1 MQRRIEIDCALSSMM
16 PKALPDAPF
25 PLTGELFNTIGQK
38 ATSRLRPFVSQSKAA
53 SDIVQSNLNS
63 AQLSSK

>member
-38 ATSRLRPFVSQSKAA
+38 ATSRLRPF
-53 SDIVQSNLNS
+53 
-63 AQLSSK
+63 